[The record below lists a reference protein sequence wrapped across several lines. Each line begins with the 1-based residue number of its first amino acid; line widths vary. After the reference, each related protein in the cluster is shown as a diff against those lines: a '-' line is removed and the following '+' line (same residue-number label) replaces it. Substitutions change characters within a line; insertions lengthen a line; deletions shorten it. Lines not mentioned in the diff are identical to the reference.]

1 MATAPNSYGA
11 ESRKKGG
18 KKSAAQSA
26 ANVQLPSVATQTT
39 ANGDTDI
46 DHGRLITWI
55 NETEDNT
62 LHSRSM
68 SEKSRDYY
76 DSIQWTPEEVSK
88 LKKQKQSATVIN
100 RIKPKMDG
108 LMGMERVNKTT
119 AKAFPRTPKH
129 QGAATAA
136 SEAIRF
142 VLQDNMY
149 ADCRSSSWDN
159 LIIEGT
165 CGAEIL
171 VKKSGV
177 KGDDFKIVIRNLM
190 WDRLVYD
197 SFSRRKDFSDAR
209 FLGQVVWMDYDEALA
224 MYPGTEDILE
234 NTIGGNSDTWDDK
247 PRWADG
253 TRRRVKIVELYY
265 RQDGEVHYACFTR
278 GGFLKAPKVSPY
290 VNEEGETEWPY
301 EFASVFVTREC
312 ERYGAVLQLLDIQDE
327 INKRRSKALHLMSVR
342 QVRWERGA
350 VEDINKARQEL
361 AKPDGVIE
369 TTPGMEFEILK
380 TGDMATA
387 QFNLLTEAKQE
398 IDAVSYS
405 AAAAGKETR
414 SMSGVALRSREMASQ
429 TELAPMFDV
438 LKNYDVRIYRKVWN
452 RIKQYWKAEKWI
464 RVTDDENNLK
474 FVGLNKPMTA
484 GEQLMQ
490 KAQAAVQAGQM
501 PPEQLQQL
509 QQRIAQDPSMQQ
521 IVGTENDIAE
531 LDMDI
536 IIDDA
541 PDAITT
547 QAEDFAVLGEM
558 VKSGFQMPAEAV
570 IEASPLASKDKIL
583 KMMREQRQQAV
594 PPQVQQQMQ
603 KMQEDNQKLA
613 QENQALKTGQQESA
627 MKISAQY
634 KEGMAKI
641 DVNRQIQEAQMLVD
655 AQTNVDAAIET
666 VKSLIKQHETKIMA
680 MIEVA
685 MAKAEADR
693 EVNDARMETKVAGMM
708 QPAAEAAGA
717 EVADVEVESGGG
729 AAALQPVLEAIAMQH
744 QQFMEAM
751 GGMMAALQAKKNIQ
765 IMRNPQTGRIDGAEV
780 TQTAGAAPAGEVV
793 A

>member
-1 MATAPNSYGA
+1 MAT
-11 ESRKKGG
+11 RKKRTAKAGTEQQPDIPQTAPQQVADGNVDDWHG
-18 KKSAAQSA
+18 KL
-26 ANVQLPSVATQTT
+26 V
-39 ANGDTDI
+39 
-46 DHGRLITWI
+46 TWI
-55 NETEDNT
+55 NEADDAT
-62 LHSRSM
+62 LGAREL
-68 SEKSRDYY
+68 SEKARRYY
-76 DSIQWTPEEVSK
+76 DSEQWTPEEISK
-88 LKKQKQSATVIN
+88 LAKQKQAATVIN

-129 QGAATAA
+129 TQAATAA
-136 SEAIRF
+136 TEAIRF
-142 VLQDNMY
+142 VLQNNNYSDV
-149 ADCRSSSWDN
+149 RSACWDN
-159 LIIEGT
+159 IVIEGT
-165 CGAEIL
+165 GGCEVL
-171 VKKSGV
+171 VKPD
-177 KGDDFKIVIRNLM
+177 GDDFRITIRHIM

-197 SFSRRKDFSDAR
+197 PFSRRKDFSDAR
-209 FLGQVVWMDYDEALA
+209 YLGQVVWMDYDEAIAL
-224 MYPGTEDILE
+224 YPDAADVLE
-234 NTIGGNSDTWDDK
+234 NTIGSNSTTYDDK
-247 PRWADG
+247 PRWADNS
-253 TRRRVKIVELYY
+253 RNRVKIVELYY
-265 RQDGEVHYACFTR
+265 RRDGDMYYACFTR
-278 GGFLKAPKVSPY
+278 GGYVKNPKVSPY

-301 EFASVFVTREC
+301 EFASAFVTREGV
-312 ERYGAVLQLLDIQDE
+312 RYGAVRQLTDIQDE

-361 AKPDGVIE
+361 AKPDGVLE

-405 AAAAGKETR
+405 AAAAGKEIR
-414 SMSGVALRSREMASQ
+414 NMSGVALRSREMASQ

-438 LKNYDVRIYRKVWN
+438 LKGMDVRVYRKVWN

-490 KAQAAVQAGQM
+490 KAQQQGL
-501 PPEQLQQL
+501 PPEQLQIL

-521 IVGTENDIAE
+521 IVGTENDIAD

-541 PDAITT
+541 PDAVTT

-583 KMMREQRQQAV
+583 KMMREQKQSAV

-603 KMQEDNQKLA
+603 EMQKGMQKLA
-613 QENQALKTGQQESA
+613 QENQSLKAAQQEHMVQMAADEQRAMAELAMKERIAIKEAELKEATAMRELALKEKIAAEEARIDA
-627 MKISAQY
+627 MKMRSEQA
-634 KEGMAKI
+634 
-641 DVNRQIQEAQMLVD
+641 READDQRFNQMMERMEFALK
-655 AQTNVDAAIET
+655 AAT
-666 VKSLIKQHETKIMA
+666 ATQQS
-680 MIEVA
+680 EVA
-685 MAKAEADR
+685 
-693 EVNDARMETKVAGMM
+693 
-708 QPAAEAAGA
+708 Q
-717 EVADVEVESGGG
+717 
-729 AAALQPVLEAIAMQH
+729 
-744 QQFMEAM
+744 
-751 GGMMAALQAKKNIQ
+751 
-765 IMRNPQTGRIDGAEV
+765 
-780 TQTAGAAPAGEVV
+780 
-793 A
+793 

>member
-1 MATAPNSYGA
+1 MA
-11 ESRKKGG
+11 RKKT
-18 KKSAAQSA
+18 KSSNQQPDIPQSAPQQVA
-26 ANVQLPSVATQTT
+26 ANV
-39 ANGDTDI
+39 DDW
-46 DHGRLITWI
+46 HGKLITWI
-55 NETEDNT
+55 NEADDAT
-62 LHSRSM
+62 LGAREL
-68 SEKSRDYY
+68 SEKARRYY
-76 DSIQWTPEEVSK
+76 DSEQWTPEEISK
-88 LKKQKQSATVIN
+88 LAKQKQAATVIN

-129 QGAATAA
+129 TQAATAA
-136 SEAIRF
+136 TEAIRY
-142 VLQDNMY
+142 VLQNNNY
-149 ADCRSSSWDN
+149 ADVRSTCWDN
-159 LIIEGT
+159 IVVEGT
-165 CGAEIL
+165 GGCEVL
-171 VKKSGV
+171 VKPD
-177 KGDDFKIVIRNLM
+177 GDDFRITIKHIM

-197 SFSRRKDFSDAR
+197 PFSRRKDFSDAR
-209 FLGQVVWMDYDEALA
+209 YLGQVVWMDYDEAIAL
-224 MYPGTEDILE
+224 YPDSADVLE
-234 NTIGGNSDTWDDK
+234 NTIGSNSTTYDDK
-247 PRWADG
+247 PRWADN
-253 TRRRVKIVELYY
+253 TRNRVKIVELYY
-265 RQDGEVHYACFTR
+265 RRDRKVYYACFTR
-278 GGFLKAPKVSPY
+278 GGYVKQPKVSPY

-301 EFASVFVTREC
+301 EFASAFVTREGV
-312 ERYGAVLQLLDIQDE
+312 RYGAVRQLTDIQDE

-361 AKPDGVIE
+361 AKPDGVLE

-380 TGDMATA
+380 TGDMAGA

-414 SMSGVALRSREMASQ
+414 TMSGVALRSREMASQ

-438 LKNYDVRIYRKVWN
+438 LKNLDVRVYRKVWN

-484 GEQLMQ
+484 GEQLIQ
-490 KAQAAVQAGQM
+490 KAQEQGLPPDQIQM
-501 PPEQLQQL
+501 LR
-509 QQRIAQDPSMQQ
+509 QRMAQDPQMQQ

-583 KMMREQRQQAV
+583 KMMREQKQTAV
-594 PPQVQQQMQ
+594 PPQVQEQMK
-603 KMQEDNQKLA
+603 KMREDMQKLA
-613 QENQALKTGQQESA
+613 QENQSLKSSQQETMA
-627 MKISAQY
+627 KISASRE
-634 KEGMAKI
+634 EGMAKI
-641 DVNRQIQEAQMLVD
+641 AVNKQIREAEIIVE
-655 AQTNVDAAIET
+655 AQTNIDAAIET
-666 VKSLIKQHETKIMA
+666 VKSLIKQHETKISS
-680 MIEVA
+680 MIQVA
-685 MAKAEADR
+685 QAQAEAQR
-693 EVNDARMETKVAGMM
+693 TVA
-708 QPAAEAAGA
+708 AASRA
-717 EVADVEVESGGG
+717 EGDVE
-729 AAALQPVLEAIAMQH
+729 EAPEQEADTLATVMDAITLQH

-751 GGMMAALQAKKNIQ
+751 GQMMLALNAKKNIQ
-765 IMRNPQTGRIDGAEV
+765 IMRNDTGRIEGAQV
-780 TQTAGAAPAGEVV
+780 TPMAAATAPAAQAVPMV
-793 A
+793 